1 VSDRVEELLE
11 ELVAWA
17 RFANR
22 QSLVSTLRA
31 TLSDDRHFAAY
42 DLTDGT
48 RTQRQIANETGLGQS
63 TVSGLWV
70 RWRRMGLAR
79 EKHGTVAHLVK
90 PSDVGLERSLNLP
103 STASSKTTVVEGRVP
118 DGGREFNLE
127 S

>member
-1 VSDRVEELLE
+1 LNDRVEELLE

-22 QSLVSTLRA
+22 QSLVSTLKA

-48 RTQRQIANETGLGQS
+48 RTQREIANETGLGQS

-70 RWRRMGLAR
+70 RWKRMGLAR
-79 EKHGTVAHLVK
+79 EKDGTVVHLVK
-90 PSDVGLERSLNLP
+90 PSDVGLERSINLR
-103 STASSKTTVVEGRVP
+103 STANSKTKLVDGRVP
-118 DGGREFNLE
+118 DGEREFDLE